1 MLDEARAS
9 DTEGQHRAT
18 PRKLADERRR
28 RSHEADAKLQQTR
41 NNQSQCKSRLWS
53 KPSQLQISYP
63 PAVGM
68 SQISYPAEKGI
79 PPYACFPAWKG
90 ARMRLCTR
98 PARLRSLVS
107 QLCLIPARPLAPL
120 KSGSWGPREGP
131 LKISYPCQ
139 KSYPRG
145 VKIPY
150 PCQWSYQ
157 LGCAEAG
164 VLERVSWGPRERPPR

>member
-28 RSHEADAKLQQTR
+28 RSHETDAKLQQTR
-41 NNQSQCKSRLWS
+41 NNQSQYKSRLWS

-79 PPYACFPAWKG
+79 PHTHAYRLGKG
-90 ARMRLCTR
+90 HECAYVRG
-98 PARLRSLVS
+98 LRGS
-107 QLCLIPARPLAPL
+107 APWSHRCASHPPDHWPHS
-120 KSGSWGPREGP
+120 KVGP
-131 LKISYPCQ
+131 
-139 KSYPRG
+139 
-145 VKIPY
+145 
-150 PCQWSYQ
+150 
-157 LGCAEAG
+157 G
-164 VLERVSWGPRERPPR
+164 VLERGHSKSHTPAKSHTLERSKSHTPAKGHTS